1 MKILCLQNKVVY
13 TIDNKKDGEN
23 AMQCPVCTE
32 TRKHKNKKSFSWNNQ
47 KRTGYCHNCDSRFV
61 EYKPLPEK
69 KIFVQ
74 PKIVNRTE
82 LSDKALEWFN
92 SRGIGQETLKR
103 MDIHSSMEFMP
114 QTSCDRAVVCFPY
127 YLDDELVNIKYR
139 DSAKNFKLF
148 KGAELIFYNLNAIK
162 NSNSIVIVEGEMDC
176 LSYIEAGIDNC
187 ISVPNGASAKNLE
200 YLDNY
205 IDLFDSLEKI
215 YLATDNDLHG
225 FELREELIRRL
236 GTEKCYIVSFGD
248 FKDANE
254 YLMEKGKIALAQ
266 TIQSATDV
274 PVEGIIKL
282 QTHYDDIYNMFISG
296 AETGFGIG
304 FDEIDKAVTW
314 ETGRL
319 AVFTGIP
326 SHGKSEFVDFIC
338 TRLNIVHGWKIGYF
352 SPENYPV
359 KYHYSKLASKISG
372 KKFEKGYIGQGEYE
386 KTFDYISD
394 NFFFVYPEEDMS
406 VDNVLAKAKHLVRR
420 HGIRVMVFDPYNKI
434 EHMRDRGESET
445 EYISRFLDKMIMFGK
460 RYNVLVILVAH
471 PRKMEKAAN
480 GAYIKP
486 TLYDINGSA
495 NFYNKA
501 DYGISIYRD
510 FNANKTT
517 VSFLK
522 VKFKH
527 LGDGGDVELKYNFTN
542 GRYEKCESEFRDW
555 SDLSYLE
562 KQPEKQPVLVQNEEF
577 DSCPF

>member
-13 TIDNKKDGEN
+13 TIDAKKDGEN

-32 TRKHKNKKSFSWNNQ
+32 TRRHKNKKSFSWNNQ
-47 KRTGYCHNCDSRFV
+47 KSTGYCHNCDSRFV
-61 EYKPLPEK
+61 EYKPMPERK
-69 KIFVQ
+69 VFTR
-74 PKIVNRTE
+74 PKITNRTE
-82 LSDKALEWFN
+82 LTGKALEWFLG
-92 SRGIGQETLKR
+92 RGISQGALNKLGVY
-103 MDIHSSMEFMP
+103 SSTEFMP
-114 QTSCDRAVVCFPY
+114 QTGCDRTVVCFPY
-127 YLDDELVNIKYR
+127 YLDEQLVNIKFR
-139 DSAKNFKLF
+139 DAAKNFKLV
-148 KGAELIFYNLNAIK
+148 KDAELIFYNINALKDSKEI
-162 NSNSIVIVEGEMDC
+162 IIVEGEIDC

-187 ISVPNGASAKNLE
+187 ISVPNGASAKNLA

-205 IDLFDSLEKI
+205 VDLFDGLEKI

-236 GTEKCYIVSFGD
+236 GAEKCFVVNFGE

-254 YLMEKGKIALAQ
+254 YLVNKGKIALAQ
-266 TIQSATDV
+266 TITNAIEV
-274 PVEGIIKL
+274 PVEGVIKL
-282 QTHYDDIYNMFISG
+282 QSHYDDIYSMFISG

-304 FDEIDKAVTW
+304 IEEIDKAVTW

-326 SHGKSEFVDFIC
+326 SHGKSEFVDYIC
-338 TRLNIVHGWKIGYF
+338 TRLNLIHGWKVGYF

-372 KKFEKGYIGQGEYE
+372 KKFEKGYISREEYDR
-386 KTFDYISD
+386 TFDYISN
-394 NFFFVYPEEDMS
+394 NFYFIYPEEDMS

-420 HGIRVMVFDPYNKI
+420 YGIRVMVFDPYNKI
-434 EHMRDRGESET
+434 EHMRDRGETET
-445 EYISRFLDKMIMFGK
+445 EYISRFLDRMIMFGK
-460 RYNVLVILVAH
+460 RHNVLVFLVAH

-510 FNANKTT
+510 FNTNKTT
-517 VSFLK
+517 ASFLK

-527 LGDGGDVELKYNFTN
+527 LGDGGDVELKYNYIN
-542 GRYEKCESEFRDW
+542 GRYENIDSEFREW
-555 SDLSYLE
+555 SDKSYLDKE
-562 KQPEKQPVLVQNEEF
+562 EEVLPPRLEPT
-577 DSCPF
+577 DYCPF

>member
-13 TIDNKKDGEN
+13 TIDAKKDGEN

-32 TRKHKNKKSFSWNNQ
+32 TRRHKNKKSFSWNNQ
-47 KRTGYCHNCDSRFV
+47 KSTGYCHNCDSRFV
-61 EYKPLPEK
+61 EYKPMPERK
-69 KIFVQ
+69 VFTR
-74 PKIVNRTE
+74 PKITNRTE
-82 LSDKALEWFN
+82 LTGKALEWFLG
-92 SRGIGQETLKR
+92 RGISQGALNKLGVY
-103 MDIHSSMEFMP
+103 SSTEFMP
-114 QTSCDRAVVCFPY
+114 QTGCDRTVVCFPY
-127 YLDDELVNIKYR
+127 YLDEQLVNIKFR
-139 DSAKNFKLF
+139 DAAKNFKLV
-148 KGAELIFYNLNAIK
+148 KDAELIFYNINALKDSKEI
-162 NSNSIVIVEGEMDC
+162 IIVEGEIDC

-187 ISVPNGASAKNLE
+187 ISVPNGASAKNLA

-205 IDLFDSLEKI
+205 VDLFDGLEKI

-236 GTEKCYIVSFGD
+236 GAEKCFVVNFGE

-254 YLMEKGKIALAQ
+254 YLVNKGKIALAQ
-266 TIQSATDV
+266 TITNATEV
-274 PVEGIIKL
+274 PVEGVIKL
-282 QTHYDDIYNMFISG
+282 QSHYDDIYSMFISG

-304 FDEIDKAVTW
+304 IEEIDKAVTW

-326 SHGKSEFVDFIC
+326 SHGKSEFVDYIC
-338 TRLNIVHGWKIGYF
+338 TRLNLIHGWKVGYF

-372 KKFEKGYIGQGEYE
+372 KKFEKGYISREEYDR
-386 KTFDYISD
+386 TFDYISN
-394 NFFFVYPEEDMS
+394 NFYFIYPEEDMS

-420 HGIRVMVFDPYNKI
+420 YGIRVMVFDPYNKI
-434 EHMRDRGESET
+434 EHMRDRGETET
-445 EYISRFLDKMIMFGK
+445 EYISRFLDRMIMFGK
-460 RYNVLVILVAH
+460 RHNVLVFLVAH

-510 FNANKTT
+510 FNTNKTT
-517 VSFLK
+517 ASFLK

-527 LGDGGDVELKYNFTN
+527 LGDGGDVELKYNYIN
-542 GRYEKCESEFRDW
+542 GRYENIDSEFREW
-555 SDLSYLE
+555 SDKSYLDKE
-562 KQPEKQPVLVQNEEF
+562 EEVLPPRLEPT
-577 DSCPF
+577 DYCPF

>member
-13 TIDNKKDGEN
+13 TIDAKKDGEN

-32 TRKHKNKKSFSWNNQ
+32 TRRHKNKKSFSWNNQ
-47 KRTGYCHNCDSRFV
+47 KSTGYCHNCDSRFV
-61 EYKPLPEK
+61 EYKPMPERK
-69 KIFVQ
+69 VFTR
-74 PKIVNRTE
+74 PKITNRTE
-82 LSDKALEWFN
+82 LTGKALEWFLG
-92 SRGIGQETLKR
+92 RGISQGVLNKLGVY
-103 MDIHSSMEFMP
+103 SSTEFMP
-114 QTSCDRAVVCFPY
+114 QTGCDRTVVCFPY
-127 YLDDELVNIKYR
+127 YLDEQLVNIKFR
-139 DSAKNFKLF
+139 DAAKNFKLV
-148 KGAELIFYNLNAIK
+148 KDAELIFYNINALKDSKEI
-162 NSNSIVIVEGEMDC
+162 IIVEGEIDC

-187 ISVPNGASAKNLE
+187 ISVPNGASAKNLA

-205 IDLFDSLEKI
+205 VDLFDGLEKI

-236 GTEKCYIVSFGD
+236 GAEKCFVVNFGD

-254 YLMEKGKIALAQ
+254 YLVNKGKIALAQ
-266 TIQSATDV
+266 TITNATEV
-274 PVEGIIKL
+274 PVEGVIKL
-282 QTHYDDIYNMFISG
+282 QSHYDDIYSMFISG

-304 FDEIDKAVTW
+304 IEEIDKAVTW

-326 SHGKSEFVDFIC
+326 SHGKSEFVDYIC
-338 TRLNIVHGWKIGYF
+338 TRLNLIHGWKVGYF

-372 KKFEKGYIGQGEYE
+372 KKFEKGYISREEYDR
-386 KTFDYISD
+386 TFDYISN
-394 NFFFVYPEEDMS
+394 NFYFIYPEEDMS

-420 HGIRVMVFDPYNKI
+420 YGIRVMVFDPYNKI
-434 EHMRDRGESET
+434 EHMRDRGETET
-445 EYISRFLDKMIMFGK
+445 EYISRFLDRMIMFGK
-460 RYNVLVILVAH
+460 RHNVLVFLVAH

-510 FNANKTT
+510 FNTNKTT
-517 VSFLK
+517 ASFLK

-527 LGDGGDVELKYNFTN
+527 LGDGGDVELKYNYIN
-542 GRYEKCESEFRDW
+542 GRYENIDSEFREW
-555 SDLSYLE
+555 SDKSYLDKE
-562 KQPEKQPVLVQNEEF
+562 EEVLPPRLEPT
-577 DSCPF
+577 DYCPF

>member
-13 TIDNKKDGEN
+13 TIDAKKDGEN

-32 TRKHKNKKSFSWNNQ
+32 TRRHKNKKSFSWNNQ
-47 KRTGYCHNCDSRFV
+47 KSTGYCHNCDSRFV
-61 EYKPLPEK
+61 EYKPMPERK
-69 KIFVQ
+69 VFTR
-74 PKIVNRTE
+74 PKITNRTE
-82 LSDKALEWFN
+82 LTGKALEWFLG
-92 SRGIGQETLKR
+92 RGISQGALNKLGVY
-103 MDIHSSMEFMP
+103 SSTEFMP
-114 QTSCDRAVVCFPY
+114 QTGCDRTVVCFPY
-127 YLDDELVNIKYR
+127 YLDEQLVNIKFR
-139 DSAKNFKLF
+139 DAAKNFKLV
-148 KGAELIFYNLNAIK
+148 KDAELIFYNINALKDSKEI
-162 NSNSIVIVEGEMDC
+162 IIVEGEIDC

-187 ISVPNGASAKNLE
+187 ISVPNGASAKNLD

-205 IDLFDSLEKI
+205 VDLFDGLEKI

-236 GTEKCYIVSFGD
+236 GAEKCFVVNFGE

-254 YLMEKGKIALAQ
+254 YLVNKGKIALAQ
-266 TIQSATDV
+266 TVTNAIEV
-274 PVEGIIKL
+274 PVEGVIKL
-282 QTHYDDIYNMFISG
+282 QSHYDDIYSMFISG
-296 AETGFGIG
+296 AETGFGVGIE
-304 FDEIDKAVTW
+304 EIDKAVTW

-326 SHGKSEFVDFIC
+326 SHGKSEFVDYIC
-338 TRLNIVHGWKIGYF
+338 TRLNLIHGWKVGYF

-372 KKFEKGYIGQGEYE
+372 KKFEKGYISREEYDR
-386 KTFDYISD
+386 TFDYISN
-394 NFFFVYPEEDMS
+394 NFYFIYPEEDMS

-420 HGIRVMVFDPYNKI
+420 YGIRVMVFDPYNKI
-434 EHMRDRGESET
+434 EHMRDRGETET
-445 EYISRFLDKMIMFGK
+445 EYISRFLDRMIMFGK
-460 RYNVLVILVAH
+460 RHNVLVFLVAH

-510 FNANKTT
+510 FNTNKTT
-517 VSFLK
+517 ASFLK

-527 LGDGGDVELKYNFTN
+527 LGDGGDVELKYNYIN
-542 GRYEKCESEFRDW
+542 GRYENIDSEFREW
-555 SDLSYLE
+555 SDKSYLDKE
-562 KQPEKQPVLVQNEEF
+562 EEVLPPRLEPT

>member
-13 TIDNKKDGEN
+13 TIDAKKDGEN

-32 TRKHKNKKSFSWNNQ
+32 TRRHKNKKSFSWNNQ
-47 KRTGYCHNCDSRFV
+47 KSTGYCHNCDSRFV
-61 EYKPLPEK
+61 EYKPMPERK
-69 KIFVQ
+69 VFTR
-74 PKIVNRTE
+74 PKITNRTE
-82 LSDKALEWFN
+82 LTGKALEWFLG
-92 SRGIGQETLKR
+92 RGISQGALNKLGVY
-103 MDIHSSMEFMP
+103 SSTEFMP
-114 QTSCDRAVVCFPY
+114 QTGCDRTVVCFPY
-127 YLDDELVNIKYR
+127 YLDEQLVNIKFR
-139 DSAKNFKLF
+139 DAAKNFKLV
-148 KGAELIFYNLNAIK
+148 KDAELIFYNINALKDSKEI
-162 NSNSIVIVEGEMDC
+162 IIVEGEIDC

-187 ISVPNGASAKNLE
+187 ISVPNGASAKNLD

-205 IDLFDSLEKI
+205 VDLFDGLEKI

-236 GTEKCYIVSFGD
+236 GAEKCFVVNFGE

-254 YLMEKGKIALAQ
+254 YLVNKGKIALAQ
-266 TIQSATDV
+266 TVTNAIEV
-274 PVEGIIKL
+274 PVEGVIKL
-282 QTHYDDIYNMFISG
+282 QSHYDDIYSMFISG
-296 AETGFGIG
+296 AETGFGVGIE
-304 FDEIDKAVTW
+304 EIDKAVTW

-326 SHGKSEFVDFIC
+326 SHGKSEFVDYIC
-338 TRLNIVHGWKIGYF
+338 TRLNLIHGWKVGYF

-372 KKFEKGYIGQGEYE
+372 KKFEKGYISREEYDR
-386 KTFDYISD
+386 TFDYISN
-394 NFFFVYPEEDMS
+394 NFYFIYPEEDMS

-420 HGIRVMVFDPYNKI
+420 YGIRVMVFDPYNKI
-434 EHMRDRGESET
+434 EHMRDRGETET
-445 EYISRFLDKMIMFGK
+445 EYISRFLDRMIMFGK
-460 RYNVLVILVAH
+460 RHNVLVFLVAH

-510 FNANKTT
+510 FNTNKTT
-517 VSFLK
+517 ASFLK

-527 LGDGGDVELKYNFTN
+527 LGDGGDVELKYNYIN
-542 GRYEKCESEFRDW
+542 GRYENIDSEFREW
-555 SDLSYLE
+555 SDKSYLDKE
-562 KQPEKQPVLVQNEEF
+562 EEVLPPRLEPTG
-577 DSCPF
+577 SCPF

>member
-13 TIDNKKDGEN
+13 TIDAKKDGEN

-32 TRKHKNKKSFSWNNQ
+32 TRRHKNKKSFSWNNQ
-47 KRTGYCHNCDSRFV
+47 KSTGYCHNCDSRFV
-61 EYKPLPEK
+61 EYKPMPERK
-69 KIFVQ
+69 VFTRPRIT
-74 PKIVNRTE
+74 NRTE
-82 LSDKALEWFN
+82 LTGKALEWFLG
-92 SRGIGQETLKR
+92 RGISQGALNKLGVY
-103 MDIHSSMEFMP
+103 SSTEFMP
-114 QTSCDRAVVCFPY
+114 QTGCDRTVVCFPY
-127 YLDDELVNIKYR
+127 YLDEQLVNIKFR
-139 DSAKNFKLF
+139 DAAKNFKLV
-148 KGAELIFYNLNAIK
+148 KDAELIFYNINALKDSKEI
-162 NSNSIVIVEGEMDC
+162 IIVEGEIDC

-187 ISVPNGASAKNLE
+187 ISVPNGASAKNLN

-205 IDLFDSLEKI
+205 VDLFDGLEKI

-236 GTEKCYIVSFGD
+236 GAEKCFVVNFGE

-254 YLMEKGKIALAQ
+254 YLVNKGKIALAQ
-266 TIQSATDV
+266 TITNATEV
-274 PVEGIIKL
+274 PVEGVIKL
-282 QTHYDDIYNMFISG
+282 QSHYDDIYSMFISG

-304 FDEIDKAVTW
+304 IEEIDKAVTW

-326 SHGKSEFVDFIC
+326 SHGKSEFVDYIC
-338 TRLNIVHGWKIGYF
+338 TRLNLIHGWKVGYF

-372 KKFEKGYIGQGEYE
+372 KKFEKGYISREEYDR
-386 KTFDYISD
+386 TFDYISN
-394 NFFFVYPEEDMS
+394 NFYFIYPEEDMS

-420 HGIRVMVFDPYNKI
+420 YGIRVMVFDPYNKI
-434 EHMRDRGESET
+434 EHMRDRGETET
-445 EYISRFLDKMIMFGK
+445 EYISRFLDRMIMFGK
-460 RYNVLVILVAH
+460 RHNVLVFLVAH

-510 FNANKTT
+510 FNTNKTT
-517 VSFLK
+517 ASFLK

-527 LGDGGDVELKYNFTN
+527 LGDGGDVELKYNYIN
-542 GRYEKCESEFRDW
+542 GRYENIDSEFREW
-555 SDLSYLE
+555 SDKSYLDKE
-562 KQPEKQPVLVQNEEF
+562 EEVLPPRLEPT
-577 DSCPF
+577 DYCPF

>member
-13 TIDNKKDGEN
+13 TIDAKKDGEN

-32 TRKHKNKKSFSWNNQ
+32 TRRHKNKKSFSWNNQ
-47 KRTGYCHNCDSRFV
+47 KSTGYCHNCDSRFV
-61 EYKPLPEK
+61 EYKPMPERK
-69 KIFVQ
+69 VFTR
-74 PKIVNRTE
+74 PKITNRTE
-82 LSDKALEWFN
+82 LTGKALEWFLG
-92 SRGIGQETLKR
+92 RGISQGVLNKLGVY
-103 MDIHSSMEFMP
+103 SSTEFMP
-114 QTSCDRAVVCFPY
+114 QTGCDRTVVCFPY
-127 YLDDELVNIKYR
+127 YLDEQLVNIKFR
-139 DSAKNFKLF
+139 DAAKNFKLV
-148 KGAELIFYNLNAIK
+148 KDAELIFYNINALKDSKEI
-162 NSNSIVIVEGEMDC
+162 IIVEGEIDC

-187 ISVPNGASAKNLE
+187 ISVPNGASAKNLN

-205 IDLFDSLEKI
+205 VDLFDGLEKI

-236 GTEKCYIVSFGD
+236 GAEKCFVVNFGE

-254 YLMEKGKIALAQ
+254 YLVNKGKIALAQ
-266 TIQSATDV
+266 TVTNAIEV
-274 PVEGIIKL
+274 PVEGVIKL
-282 QTHYDDIYNMFISG
+282 QSHYDDIYSMFISG

-304 FDEIDKAVTW
+304 IEEIDKAVTW

-326 SHGKSEFVDFIC
+326 SHGKSEFVDYIC
-338 TRLNIVHGWKIGYF
+338 TRLNLIHGWKVGYF

-372 KKFEKGYIGQGEYE
+372 KKFEKGYISREEYDR
-386 KTFDYISD
+386 TFDYISN
-394 NFFFVYPEEDMS
+394 NFYFIYPEEDMS

-420 HGIRVMVFDPYNKI
+420 YGIRVMVFDPYNKI
-434 EHMRDRGESET
+434 EHMRDRGETET
-445 EYISRFLDKMIMFGK
+445 EYISRFLDRMIMFGK
-460 RYNVLVILVAH
+460 RHNVLVFLVAH

-510 FNANKTT
+510 FNTNKTT
-517 VSFLK
+517 ASFLK

-527 LGDGGDVELKYNFTN
+527 LGDGGDVELKYNYIN
-542 GRYEKCESEFRDW
+542 GRYENIDSEFREW
-555 SDLSYLE
+555 SDKSYLDKE
-562 KQPEKQPVLVQNEEF
+562 EEVLPPRLEPT
-577 DSCPF
+577 DYCPF

>member
-13 TIDNKKDGEN
+13 TIDAKKDGEN

-32 TRKHKNKKSFSWNNQ
+32 TRRHKNKKSFSWNNQ
-47 KRTGYCHNCDSRFV
+47 KSTGYCHNCDSRFV
-61 EYKPLPEK
+61 EYKPMPERK
-69 KIFVQ
+69 VFTRPRIT
-74 PKIVNRTE
+74 NRTE
-82 LSDKALEWFN
+82 LTGKALEWFLG
-92 SRGIGQETLKR
+92 RGISQGALNKLGVY
-103 MDIHSSMEFMP
+103 SSTEFMP
-114 QTSCDRAVVCFPY
+114 QTGCDRTVVCFPY
-127 YLDDELVNIKYR
+127 YLDEQLVNIKFR
-139 DSAKNFKLF
+139 DAAKNFKLV
-148 KGAELIFYNLNAIK
+148 KDAELIFYNINALKDSKEI
-162 NSNSIVIVEGEMDC
+162 IIVEGEIDC

-187 ISVPNGASAKNLE
+187 ISVPNGASAKNLD

-205 IDLFDSLEKI
+205 VDLFDGLEKI

-236 GTEKCYIVSFGD
+236 GAEKCFVVNFGE

-254 YLMEKGKIALAQ
+254 YLVNKGKIALSQ
-266 TIQSATDV
+266 TVTNAIEV
-274 PVEGIIKL
+274 PVEGVIKL
-282 QTHYDDIYNMFISG
+282 QSHYDDIYSMFISG

-304 FDEIDKAVTW
+304 IEEIDKAVTW

-326 SHGKSEFVDFIC
+326 SHGKSEFVDYIC
-338 TRLNIVHGWKIGYF
+338 TRLNLIHGWKVGYF

-372 KKFEKGYIGQGEYE
+372 KKFEKGYISREEYDR
-386 KTFDYISD
+386 TFDYISN
-394 NFFFVYPEEDMS
+394 NFYFIYPEEDMS
-406 VDNVLAKAKHLVRR
+406 VDNVLSKANHLVRR
-420 HGIRVMVFDPYNKI
+420 YGIRVMVFDPYNKI
-434 EHMRDRGESET
+434 EHMRDRGETET
-445 EYISRFLDKMIMFGK
+445 EYISRFLDRMIMFGK
-460 RYNVLVILVAH
+460 RHNVLVFLVAH

-510 FNANKTT
+510 FNTNKTT
-517 VSFLK
+517 ASFLK

-527 LGDGGDVELKYNFTN
+527 LGDGGDVELKYNYIN
-542 GRYEKCESEFRDW
+542 GRYENIDSEFREW
-555 SDLSYLE
+555 SDKSYLDKE
-562 KQPEKQPVLVQNEEF
+562 EEVLPPRLEPT
-577 DSCPF
+577 DYCPF